1 MSARLPSRNDRFET
15 IFRGLLGLAL
25 VAGVLWALTHGTTP
39 GAGLGLPLR

>member
-1 MSARLPSRNDRFET
+1 MSARLPSRIDRFET

-25 VAGVLWALTHGTTP
+25 IAGVLWALGHGTTP